1 MKKILFLFLPF
12 LVACSV
18 SKKETPTAP
27 EQPSYIGLPIVSYT
41 VLSDDAVLTSG
52 DVPIGSVA
60 AFKSSYNRRNQ
71 LIAGTSATLT
81 LSGVEGIK
89 IRSITLYMRSNKSSG
104 AGSLVVTNGSI
115 PVWTIENA
123 AFNTRSWNGAYTTDT
138 ATVFHLFTTPLECTD
153 QLQITIAASVNSL
166 YILRYDIE
174 YEPAVGVQTQRDGRL
189 SSGLKV
195 ITFWDDYR
203 LTGSIKGKY
212 VMVQSDTLPITQED
226 FYWVEFFGDTVATM
240 QHYVT
245 GTFIG
250 FRDGALSAIATQWN
264 VVQHPDSS
272 FTFYTLYNN
281 RYYSLLPDPNY
292 DLNCYIQ
299 VRDTILAQH
308 WVLHS
313 VVE

>member
-27 EQPSYIGLPIVSYT
+27 EQPSYAGLPIVSYT
-41 VLSDDAVLTSG
+41 VLSDETVLSSG
-52 DVPIGSVA
+52 DVPIGSLA

-89 IRSITLYMRSNKSSG
+89 IRSITLYMHSNKSSG
-104 AGSLVVTNGSI
+104 AGSLVVTNGQT
-115 PVWTIENA
+115 PVWTIDNA
-123 AFNTRSWNGAYTTDT
+123 AFNTHSWNGAYTTDT

-153 QLQITIAASVNSL
+153 RLQITIAASVNSL

-174 YEPAVGVQTQRDGRL
+174 YEPAPGTRTKRDNEL

-195 ITFWDDYR
+195 ITFWNDYR
-203 LTGSIKGKY
+203 LTGPINGKY
-212 VMVQSDTLPITQED
+212 VMVQSDTLSITQED
-226 FYWVEFFGDTVATM
+226 LYWVEFFGDTVATM

-250 FRDGALSAIATQWN
+250 FHNGDLSAISTQWN

-272 FTFYTLYNN
+272 FTFYTLFNN

-292 DLNCYIQ
+292 DLNCRIQ
-299 VRDTILAQH
+299 AHDTLFAQR
-308 WVLHS
+308 WILHS
-313 VVE
+313 VVQ